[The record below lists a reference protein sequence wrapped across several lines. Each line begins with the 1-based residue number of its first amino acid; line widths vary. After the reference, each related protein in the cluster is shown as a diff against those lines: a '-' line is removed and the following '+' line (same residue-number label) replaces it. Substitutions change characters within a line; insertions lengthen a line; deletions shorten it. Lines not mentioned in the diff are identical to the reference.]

1 MMHDVGKN
9 IGSMIASMAVLLMIF
24 VPLGICKLVD
34 TLIWC
39 YNHIKIGIV

>member
-9 IGSMIASMAVLLMIF
+9 IGEMIAGMAVLLIIF
-24 VPLGICKLVD
+24 VPLGIWKLVD
-34 TLIWC
+34 ILIWC

>member
-9 IGSMIASMAVLLMIF
+9 IGEMIAGMMVLLMIF
-24 VPLGICKLVD
+24 VPLGIWKLVD
-34 TLIWC
+34 IFIWC